1 VGPIV
6 PVVYSVL
13 WECLTILDARKTTML
28 LGLAFTVF
36 LALSYVE
43 NTVFFGVLSE
53 VLRNQFLAVIMLFI
67 HNVLVISL
75 ILLGM
80 TFYVNLV
87 VLDFFKREKYGHVVL
102 EHPRTFAIVFT
113 IAILFLS
120 ILRGGSLLGG
130 ISVEALP
137 LILLI
142 SAPTGIVEGYGI
154 YLTIK
159 KTLSRTMSVKDL
171 AYIYG
176 VFFIAAVLEVG
187 FINLLITVTAR

>member
-1 VGPIV
+1 
-6 PVVYSVL
+6 
-13 WECLTILDARKTTML
+13 LDAKKTTVL
-28 LGLAFTVF
+28 LGLAFIVF

-43 NTVFFGVLSE
+43 NLVFFSALSDI
-53 VLRNQFLAVIMLFI
+53 LHNQFLSVIMLFM

-87 VLDFFKREKYGHVVL
+87 VLNFFRREKYGQVVI
-102 EHPRTFAIVFT
+102 EHPRTFATAFT
-113 IAILFLS
+113 IMILFLS
-120 ILRGGSLLGG
+120 ILREGTLIYGR
-130 ISVEALP
+130 INVEDLP

-142 SAPTGIVEGYGI
+142 SAPMGIIEGYGI

-159 KTLSRTMSVKDL
+159 KTLSRTMSMRDL

-176 VFFIAAVLEVG
+176 IFFVAAVIEVG
-187 FINLLITVTAR
+187 FINLLISFSTT